1 MAHLVYFSTAL
12 AFLTNESEKRK
23 SATPGEIQ
31 VKNRRKTIS
40 VEEKLVVVGR
50 LENR

>member
-1 MAHLVYFSTAL
+1 VRNVNL

-23 SATPGEIQ
+23 SAKPGEIQ
-31 VKNRRKTIS
+31 VKNRRKAIS
-40 VEEKLVVVGR
+40 VEKKIGVVGR